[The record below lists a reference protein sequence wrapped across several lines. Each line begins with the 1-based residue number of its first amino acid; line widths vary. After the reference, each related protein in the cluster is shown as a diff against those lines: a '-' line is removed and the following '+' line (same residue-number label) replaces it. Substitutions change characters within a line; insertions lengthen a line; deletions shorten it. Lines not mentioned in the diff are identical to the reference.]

1 MADVD
6 EDEDVL
12 VKDVLRSALQRIE
25 NNVQCAE
32 QRRRNEYMC
41 RRFAEICSDTYM
53 YKTNV

>member
-41 RRFAEICSDTYM
+41 RSFAEICSDAYM